1 MNLLPPEIRSQL
13 PSLYSQEKIAD
24 PIVYIKF
31 FNPLSNWTWYAT
43 EFDGEDTF
51 FGLVQGFEEE
61 LSYFSLT
68 ELQEYR
74 GRLGVGIERD
84 LHFRPTPLSKL
95 RRN

>member
-1 MNLLPPEIRSQL
+1 MTTVISF
-13 PSLYSQEKIAD
+13 PSDA
-24 PIVYIKF
+24 
-31 FNPLSNWTWYAT
+31 
-43 EFDGEDTF
+43 
-51 FGLVQGFEEE
+51 EEE

-74 GRLGVGIERD
+74 GRLGVDIERD

>member
-24 PIVYIKF
+24 PIAYIKF

-61 LSYFSLT
+61 LL
-68 ELQEYR
+68 R
-74 GRLGVGIERD
+74 GRQR
-84 LHFRPTPLSKL
+84 S
-95 RRN
+95 